1 MIENAHKICDE
12 KPIFQAEFQELI
24 LEHWQ
29 QIQQNRR
36 YPSKKD
42 FRPQNFPKYLP
53 QLAIVSVEECGE
65 HFTDRLT
72 GTTVSEVL
80 RLSAGREQLA
90 APSDENI
97 KDVVKSMLG
106 QASDNEQPMYFE
118 GKFKPQASQEVGFSA
133 LVLPF
138 SFDSKGDE
146 LDTLLL
152 AFNFNQNRPLSALS

>member
-1 MIENAHKICDE
+1 MIENAHKIDE
-12 KPIFQAEFQELI
+12 DEPEFQAEFQAQI
-24 LEHWQ
+24 LEHWRE
-29 QIQQNRR
+29 IQQDKR

-42 FRPQNFPKYLP
+42 FRPQNFPKHLP
-53 QLAIVSVEECGE
+53 QLAIVSVEDSES
-65 HFTDRLT
+65 FTDRLT

-97 KDVVKSMLG
+97 SEVVRTMLG
-106 QASDNEQPMYFE
+106 RTSSEEEPMYFE
-118 GKFKPQASQEVGFSA
+118 GTFTPETSQAIDFSA

-138 SFDSKGDE
+138 SFDAKGDD

-152 AFNFNQNRPLSALS
+152 AFEFNKSRPLGALS